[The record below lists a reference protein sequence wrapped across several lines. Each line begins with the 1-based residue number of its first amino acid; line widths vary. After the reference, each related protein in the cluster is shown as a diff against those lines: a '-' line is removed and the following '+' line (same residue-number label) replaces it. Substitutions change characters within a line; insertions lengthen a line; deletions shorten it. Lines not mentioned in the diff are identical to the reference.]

1 MPAGS
6 RSRHTETLRHWA
18 EELAR
23 DYLTARGYELLAENY
38 LVRGGE
44 IDLIMRHGRET
55 VFVEVRQRSDVQ
67 YGAPG
72 ETLDPRKLARLRR
85 AARLYLTRQFGRED
99 LPVRLDAILVLGSRS
114 RYRVEHVMG
123 IG

>member
-1 MPAGS
+1 M
-6 RSRHTETLRHWA
+6 RHWA

-38 LVRGGE
+38 AGKGGE
-44 IDLIMRHGRET
+44 IDLIMRQGEET
-55 VFVEVRQRSDVQ
+55 VFVEVRQRRDVSF
-67 YGAPG
+67 GTPA

-85 AARLYLTRQFGRED
+85 AARVYLARQYGRDD
-99 LPVRLDAILVLGSRS
+99 LPARLDAVLVLGDRGHH
-114 RYRVEHVMG
+114 RVEHVVG